1 MDLLVT
7 QILSKEDLKE
17 LIGIFNKKVRMSND
31 KKDIP
36 TLERSE
42 APVS

>member
-17 LIGIFNKKVRMSND
+17 LIGIFNKKVRVPND
-31 KKDIP
+31 KNDIP
-36 TLERSE
+36 VVEQS
-42 APVS
+42 